1 MAEQESK
8 FVLKSKTIQGGLL
21 MAAILL
27 KFIFGIEL
35 YSDADAME
43 IGMTLEE
50 VITGV
55 VALVGF
61 AWAVYGRIVSV
72 LPLRFKLN

>member
-1 MAEQESK
+1 MAESK
-8 FVLKSKTIQGGLL
+8 FILKSKTIQGGLV
-21 MAAILL
+21 MVSILL
-27 KFIFGIEL
+27 KLVFGIEL

-55 VALVGF
+55 VALAGF
-61 AWAVYGRIVSV
+61 VWMVYGRIMSV
-72 LPLRFKLN
+72 LPVRFKLN